1 MIECARLIL
10 CLEDDACGL
19 RGNVH
24 HLKFRLGVVCRNYYK
39 AREISRIVFDVLA
52 QNVKSVQRRIYK
64 ACDGGILA

>member
-1 MIECARLIL
+1 MIERARLVL

-52 QNVKSVQRRIYK
+52 
-64 ACDGGILA
+64 